1 MSEKFPD
8 NLLVSLKELAT
19 RSSLRA
25 EVNFLRLPVFALSTK
40 GLRTLNGLEV
50 KGVFGRDGEQHEYCF
65 RTARSV
71 DTLYPG
77 PLARAAHLALLS
89 LGTERLP
96 VPHPLVWTWRELCR
110 RIGCCPSGTM
120 IGKLKEAL
128 VATASLTIRSRSA
141 IYSKPLKRYLTE
153 SEGVFHL
160 YDRVVFRG
168 GLLPDGTKADLNHLW
183 LADWYRENLDAL
195 YAAPLDHELWRWL
208 DARSPIASRAYEFL
222 LVNFYASPVVRI
234 NYPTLAGFLP
244 VRVARYYSQAQQQ
257 LDPALALL
265 VESGLV
271 DTVIWTRA
279 KHGDPQLL
287 IERGRR
293 LERPVPAQAQTQAQ
307 AQVQAQAQAPILQ
320 VGCEPGHKD
329 EFTARWLPVWETL
342 PEAEKAEIRTRTR
355 ARYPFLR
362 LVSQGTVDALCLDEL
377 ARDRSGPG

>member
-1 MSEKFPD
+1 V
-8 NLLVSLKELAT
+8 NL
-19 RSSLRA
+19 
-25 EVNFLRLPVFALSTK
+25 LRLPVFALSTK

-50 KGVFGRDGEQHEYCF
+50 KGVFRRDGEQHEYVF

-110 RIGCCPSGTM
+110 RVGCSPSGTM

-128 VATASLTIRSRSA
+128 TATASLTIRSRSA
-141 IYSKPLKRYLTE
+141 IYSKPLNRYLTE
-153 SEGVFHL
+153 HEGVFHL
-160 YDRVVFRG
+160 YDQLIFHG
-168 GLLPDGTKADLNHLW
+168 GVLPDGTKADLNHLW
-183 LADWYRENLDAL
+183 LAEWYRGNLDCL

-244 VRVARYYSQAQQQ
+244 VRAERYYSQAQQ
-257 LDPALALL
+257 
-265 VESGLV
+265 
-271 DTVIWTRA
+271 
-279 KHGDPQLL
+279 
-287 IERGRR
+287 
-293 LERPVPAQAQTQAQ
+293 
-307 AQVQAQAQAPILQ
+307 
-320 VGCEPGHKD
+320 
-329 EFTARWLPVWETL
+329 FTARWLPVWEKL
-342 PEAEKAEIRTRTR
+342 PEAQKADIRQRTR

-362 LVSQGTVDALCLDEL
+362 LVGQETVDALCLEEL
-377 ARDRSGPG
+377 AKDRSEGG

>member
-1 MSEKFPD
+1 VEILGVQGVATPQGPED
-8 NLLVSLKELAT
+8 LPVSLKELTA
-19 RSSLRA
+19 RSPLKA
-25 EVNFLRLPVFALSTK
+25 EVNLLRLPVFALSTK

-50 KGVFGRDGEQHEYCF
+50 KGVFRRDGEQHEYAF

-110 RIGCCPSGTM
+110 RVGCSPSGTM

-128 VATASLTIRSRSA
+128 TATASLTIRSRSA

-153 SEGVFHL
+153 HEGVFHL
-160 YDRVVFRG
+160 YDRVIFHG
-168 GLLPDGTKADLNHLW
+168 GTLPDGTKADLNHLW
-183 LADWYRENLDAL
+183 LAEWYRENLDSL
-195 YAAPLDHELWRWL
+195 YAAPLDHDLWRWL
-208 DARSPIASRAYEFL
+208 DARSPIASRSYEFL

-244 VRVARYYSQAQQQ
+244 VRAERYYSQAQRQ

-265 VESGLV
+265 IEAALVE
-271 DTVIWTRA
+271 TVTWTKA
-279 KHGDPQLL
+279 KHGEPQLIL
-287 IERGRR
+287 ERGKR
-293 LERPVPAQAQTQAQ
+293 LGRPTPMPTPAPDLARSA
-307 AQVQAQAQAPILQ
+307 
-320 VGCEPGHKD
+320 GCEPGPKD
-329 EFTARWLPVWETL
+329 RFTAHWLPVWEKL
-342 PEAEKAEIRTRTR
+342 PEATKADIRQRTR

-362 LVSQGTVDALCLDEL
+362 LVGQETVDALCLEEL
-377 ARDRSGPG
+377 AKDNSGDG

>member
-1 MSEKFPD
+1 VSPKVSD
-8 NLLVSLKELAT
+8 NLLVSLKELTT
-19 RSSLRA
+19 RSSLKA

-50 KGVFGRDGEQHEYCF
+50 KGVFGRDGEQHEYSF

-71 DTLYPG
+71 DTPYPG
-77 PLARAAHLALLS
+77 PLARAAHLGLLS

-96 VPHPLVWTWRELCR
+96 VPHPLVWTWRALCR
-110 RIGCCPSGTM
+110 RIGCSPSGTM
-120 IGKLKEAL
+120 IGKLKEAI

-141 IYSKPLKRYLTE
+141 IYSRPRKRYLTE

-160 YDRVVFRG
+160 YDRVVFHG

-244 VRVARYYSQAQQQ
+244 VHVKRYQSQAQRQ

-265 VESGLV
+265 VGAALV
-271 DTVIWTRA
+271 ETATWTRA
-279 KHGDPQLL
+279 KHGVPQLIL
-287 IERGRR
+287 ERGKR
-293 LERPVPAQAQTQAQ
+293 LGRPSPTPAPVPVPVARPA
-307 AQVQAQAQAPILQ
+307 
-320 VGCEPGHKD
+320 GCEPGPQD
-329 EFTARWLPVWETL
+329 EFAARWLPVWEKL

-362 LVSQGTVDALCLDEL
+362 LVGQETVDALCLEEL
-377 ARDRSGPG
+377 AKDKSRDA